1 MPTGTAPCRR
11 ISTARGLLHVL
22 SSYYF
27 PAFQVPAPSCSHT
40 LIPANCKLPARIK
53 HYLRLLLCGWEI
65 CREDIQG
72 KVRAK
77 QENNNGLMGVQVE
90 YLYGFFEEALPVAI
104 DYEDICRASNFE
116 AFQEILPQALALA
129 TRLGKTHYRTAF
141 AAMISWIR
149 YWRDVDHDMYSYLL
163 ENFAN

>member
-1 MPTGTAPCRR
+1 
-11 ISTARGLLHVL
+11 
-22 SSYYF
+22 
-27 PAFQVPAPSCSHT
+27 
-40 LIPANCKLPARIK
+40 LIPANCKLPARIE

-77 QENNNGLMGVQVE
+77 QENNNGLMDVQVE

-104 DYEDICRASNFE
+104 DYEDICRANNFE